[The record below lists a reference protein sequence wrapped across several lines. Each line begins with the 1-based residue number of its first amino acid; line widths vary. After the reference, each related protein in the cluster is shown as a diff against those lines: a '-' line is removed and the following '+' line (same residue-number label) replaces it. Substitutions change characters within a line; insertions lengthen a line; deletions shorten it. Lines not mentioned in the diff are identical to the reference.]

1 MVPNIRSIPPKRTKL
16 YSPIMV
22 PTIRAT
28 HWRTQLYSP
37 IMVPTIRATP
47 LKSPTRLLRWRASS
61 SVASV
66 PSSLSPPGP
75 ATSDSDASASLAP
88 AASPT
93 VMVCPLPLAMPLP
106 PPRQWTPPSLLQDT
120 LFSETKTPVRFLVPG
135 ASPEQRQGTSR
146 QKTIPTKTSISL
158 WRRRALG
165 LASTTT
171 WLFLSRRGPPICCTM
186 YGRQLNKFRRKLLS
200 PSSRQEF
207 LYRDI
212 MVYYSLQNPGTLGG
226 LGLQLGVKNLHIL

>member
-1 MVPNIRSIPPKRTKL
+1 MVPTIRSTPPERTKL

-22 PTIRAT
+22 TTVGAT
-28 HWRTQLYSP
+28 QRKTKLYSP

-47 LKSPTRLLRWRASS
+47 LKSPTRLLRWTASS

-106 PPRQWTPPSLLQDT
+106 PPRQLTPPSLLPDT
-120 LFSETKTPVRFLVPG
+120 LFSETKTSVRFPVAV

-146 QKTIPTKTSISL
+146 HFRQPFQQKPPS
-158 WRRRALG
+158 AHVDVG
-165 LASTTT
+165 LLA
-171 WLFLSRRGPPICCTM
+171 
-186 YGRQLNKFRRKLLS
+186 
-200 PSSRQEF
+200 
-207 LYRDI
+207 
-212 MVYYSLQNPGTLGG
+212 
-226 LGLQLGVKNLHIL
+226 

>member
-1 MVPNIRSIPPKRTKL
+1 
-16 YSPIMV
+16 MV

-28 HWRTQLYSP
+28 HWRTKLYSP

-47 LKSPTRLLRWRASS
+47 LKSPTRLLRWTASS
-61 SVASV
+61 SVVSV

-88 AASPT
+88 AASPN

-106 PPRQWTPPSLLQDT
+106 PPRKWTPPSLLPDT
-120 LFSETKTPVRFLVPG
+120 LFSETKTSVRFPVPA

-146 QKTIPTKTSISL
+146 QSTVHTKTSISP

-171 WLFLSRRGPPICCTM
+171 WLFRSRRGPPICYTM
-186 YGRQLNKFRRKLLS
+186 YGRNLNKFRRKLLR

-207 LYRDI
+207 LHCDI
-212 MVYYSLQNPGTLGG
+212 MVYYSLQNPGMLGG
-226 LGLQLGVKNLHIL
+226 SCLQLGVKNLCIL